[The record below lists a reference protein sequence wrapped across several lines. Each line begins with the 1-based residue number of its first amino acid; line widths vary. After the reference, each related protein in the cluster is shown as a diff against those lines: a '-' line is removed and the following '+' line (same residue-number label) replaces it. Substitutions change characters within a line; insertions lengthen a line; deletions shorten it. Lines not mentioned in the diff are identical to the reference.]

1 MKRFLIAIIILIG
14 SFFLVG
20 LMGKLNQTVAYDN
33 LFYIQ
38 EIDTYIDVLKDA
50 DSSFVYLYFQRGE
63 EPKKDSCKDVVRIPG
78 KEDGIDATILNMKPV
93 KVLINGANYGIEVIN
108 RSAFDFQLI
117 SKGTYFS
124 HQITDDR
131 LGICYEDWSTEE
143 IEEFRDSILVS
154 LSLWGN
160 YENCAVSSN
169 GSFYGRYLQP
179 VRRTEI
185 KLYQNL

>member
-1 MKRFLIAIIILIG
+1 MKRFLIAILILIG
-14 SFFLVG
+14 SFYLVK
-20 LMGKLNQTVAYDN
+20 LMEKLNQTVAYDS

-78 KEDGIDATILNMKPV
+78 KEDGIDATILNTKPF
-93 KVLINGANYGIEVIN
+93 KVLTDGANYGIEVIS

-117 SKGTYFS
+117 IKGTNFS
-124 HQITDDR
+124 HQIIDDK
-131 LGICYEDWSTEE
+131 LGICYTDWSAEE
-143 IEEFRDSILVS
+143 IENFRDSISVS
-154 LSLWGN
+154 LSLWDN